1 MAHFSNAHRPGLAS
15 RIRDHFATRRA
26 LQQVSSLEPHLL
38 RDIGLNPDAVRGMD
52 LHTEAAR
59 RLLGAR

>member
-1 MAHFSNAHRPGLAS
+1 MSHMSHNRGLGLAR

-26 LQQVSSLEPHLL
+26 ESRLNTLDPHLL
-38 RDIGLNPDAVRGMD
+38 RDIGFNPDEILGID
-52 LHTEAAR
+52 LHAEAAR